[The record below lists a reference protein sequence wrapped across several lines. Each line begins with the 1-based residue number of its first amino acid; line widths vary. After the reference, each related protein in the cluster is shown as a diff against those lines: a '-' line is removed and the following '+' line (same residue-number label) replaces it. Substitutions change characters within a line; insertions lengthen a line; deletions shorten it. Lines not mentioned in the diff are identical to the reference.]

1 MVGGKIVKV
10 TREVINDLL
19 PAYLVGEASDASRA
33 LVEEFLRGDPEFA
46 ALVRNE
52 QSIELLKQPITLAAD
67 HEKQSLTR
75 LKRLIKLQTW
85 FLALALLFSV
95 VPFSVKIED
104 GSIRF
109 FMLQNTTW
117 LAAIYWSIAAL
128 FWLGYFLIRRRLG
141 VGGI

>member
-1 MVGGKIVKV
+1 MVGGRIVKV
-10 TREVINDLL
+10 TREVINDLI
-19 PAYLVGEASDASRA
+19 PAYLVGEASEDSRA

-85 FLALALLFSV
+85 FLALALFFSV

-109 FMLQNTTW
+109 FMLQNTSW

-128 FWLGYFLIRRRLG
+128 FWLGYFLIRRRLR